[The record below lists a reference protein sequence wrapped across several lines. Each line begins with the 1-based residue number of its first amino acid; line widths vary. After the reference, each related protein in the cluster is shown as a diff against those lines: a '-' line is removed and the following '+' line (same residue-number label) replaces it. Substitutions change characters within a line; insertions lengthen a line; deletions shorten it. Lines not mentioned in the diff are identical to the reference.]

1 MIMVSYF
8 VVMLSKLKPSS
19 GKLLISE
26 PFLNDPNFKRSVILM
41 TEHNDEG
48 TLGFILN
55 QPSLLL
61 LKDLVPDFGQAE
73 FPVFIGGPVEIDT
86 IHLVHRFYDKLNS
99 GEKIANGIYWGGN
112 FETLK
117 ILINSNSISQ
127 DEVKFFLG
135 YSGWS
140 IGQLEQEIN
149 ENTWIVSDQFHQDI
163 VFSQNEE
170 QLWRD
175 VIINLGPKYAHVS
188 NFPSDPSLN

>member
-1 MIMVSYF
+1 MVSYF

-86 IHLVHRFYDKLNS
+86 IHLVHRCYDKLNS

>member
-1 MIMVSYF
+1 MVSYF
-8 VVMLSKLKPSS
+8 VVMLSILKPSS

-86 IHLVHRFYDKLNS
+86 IHFVHRCYDKLNS

>member
-1 MIMVSYF
+1 
-8 VVMLSKLKPSS
+8 MLSTLKPSA

-41 TEHNDEG
+41 AEHNDEG

-61 LKDLVPDFGQAE
+61 LKDLVPDLWQAD

-86 IHLVHRFYDKLNS
+86 IHFIHRCYDKLSS
-99 GEKIANGIYWGGN
+99 GEEIANGIYWGGN

-117 ILINSNSISQ
+117 ILVNNNSISQ

-135 YSGWS
+135 YSGWA
-140 IGQLEQEIN
+140 IDQLEEEIK
-149 ENTWIVSDQFHQDI
+149 ENTWIVSDQFHQDV